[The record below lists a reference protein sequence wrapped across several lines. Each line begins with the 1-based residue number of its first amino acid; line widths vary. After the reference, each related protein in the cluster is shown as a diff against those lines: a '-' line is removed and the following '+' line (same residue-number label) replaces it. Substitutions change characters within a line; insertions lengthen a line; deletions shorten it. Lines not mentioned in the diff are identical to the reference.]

1 VDDELSASIPLFWGK
16 RLLFKILVLWTG
28 IISRGRQNVE
38 LLNLEKY
45 KAEIHRTLISKLD
58 LEKLSRVNSS
68 QARHAVSGIVKEIIA
83 DQRVPL
89 NFDEQEKIQ
98 ADLLDE
104 VFGLGPLEPL
114 LRDPKISDILVNDKD
129 HVFIEKGGLLQ
140 KVSTAFRDD
149 RHLLQIIDRI
159 VSRVGRRVDESSPMV
174 DARLPD
180 GSRVNAIIP
189 PLALDGPSL
198 SIRRFGTG
206 PIAANQLVQLK
217 SISAEMMEVLASA
230 VKAKISV
237 LISGGTGAGKTT
249 LLNIMSQYI
258 PNSERLVTIEDAAEL
273 RLAQEN
279 IVRLETRPPNI
290 EGQGAIRQRQL
301 LINALRM
308 RPDRIIIGEVRGEE
322 AFDMLQAMNTGHE
335 GSMTT
340 IHANTP
346 RDAIA
351 RLESMVQ
358 MGNMNIPE
366 KSVRQQIAAAIT
378 IVVQASRMSDGTRK
392 VTSISEITGMEE
404 NVISM
409 QEIFSFVK
417 KGIGP
422 DGKVIGVYQ
431 PTHIRPRFLDR
442 LRVSGIILPPSLFE
456 RETPVN

>member
-1 VDDELSASIPLFWGK
+1 
-16 RLLFKILVLWTG
+16 
-28 IISRGRQNVE
+28 VE

-68 QARHAVSGIVKEIIA
+68 QARQAVSGIVKEIIS

-89 NFDEQEKIQ
+89 NFDEQERIQ

-114 LRDPKISDILVNDKD
+114 LRDPKISDIMVNDKD
-129 HVFIEKGGLLQ
+129 HVFIEKNGLLSR
-140 KVSTAFRDD
+140 VSTSFRDD

-206 PIAANQLVQLK
+206 PLAANSLVQLK
-217 SISAEMMEVLASA
+217 SISAEMMEVLSSA
-230 VKAKISV
+230 VKARISIV
-237 LISGGTGAGKTT
+237 ISGGTGSGKTT
-249 LLNIMSQYI
+249 LLNILSQYI
-258 PNSERLVTIEDAAEL
+258 PRGERLVTIEDAAEL

-301 LINALRM
+301 LINCLRM
-308 RPDRIIIGEVRGEE
+308 RPDRIIMGEVRGEE

-340 IHANTP
+340 IHANTT

-351 RLESMVQ
+351 RLESMVA
-358 MGNMNIPE
+358 MGNMNMPE

-378 IVVQASRMSDGTRK
+378 IVVQVSRMSDGTRK

-404 NVISM
+404 NIICM
-409 QEIFSFVK
+409 QEIFTFNK

-422 DGKVIGVYQ
+422 DGKVIGAFQ
-431 PTHIRPRFLDR
+431 PTRIRPRFLDR
-442 LRVSGIILPPSLFE
+442 LRTAGINLPPSLFE
-456 RETPVN
+456 HETLVN

>member
-1 VDDELSASIPLFWGK
+1 VEALS
-16 RLLFKILVLWTG
+16 
-28 IISRGRQNVE
+28 
-38 LLNLEKY
+38 LEKH
-45 KAEIHRTLISKLD
+45 KSEIHRILISKLD

-68 QARHAVSGIVKEIIA
+68 QAREAVSTFLAEIIS

-89 NFDEQEKIQ
+89 NFDEQEKIK

-114 LRDPKISDILVNDKD
+114 LRDPRISDILVNDKD
-129 HVFIEKGGLLQ
+129 HVFIEKGGILER
-140 KVSTAFRDD
+140 TGTTFRNDG
-149 RHLLQIIDRI
+149 HLLQIIDRI

-206 PIAANQLVQLK
+206 PLAANQLVMLK
-217 SISAEMMEVLASA
+217 SISPEMMEVLSSA
-230 VKAKISV
+230 VRARISILV
-237 LISGGTGAGKTT
+237 SGGTGSGKTT
-249 LLNIMSQYI
+249 FLNILSQYI
-258 PNSERLVTIEDAAEL
+258 PKNERLVTIEDAAEL

-290 EGQGAIRQRQL
+290 EGLGAIRQRQL
-301 LINALRM
+301 LINCLRM

-346 RDAIA
+346 RDAIS
-351 RLESMVQ
+351 RLESMVA
-358 MGNMNIPE
+358 MSNMNLPE
-366 KSVRQQIAAAIT
+366 KSVRQQIASAIT
-378 IVVQASRMSDGTRK
+378 IVVQASRLSDGTRK
-392 VTSISEITGMEE
+392 ITSISEITGMEE

-409 QEIFSFVK
+409 QEIFTFNK
-417 KGIGP
+417 KGIGA
-422 DGKVIGVYQ
+422 DGKVIGSFQ
-431 PTHIRPRFLDR
+431 PTRIRPRFLER
-442 LRVSGIILPPSLFE
+442 LRIAGVILPQTLFE
-456 RETPVN
+456 HETQVN

>member
-1 VDDELSASIPLFWGK
+1 M
-16 RLLFKILVLWTG
+16 
-28 IISRGRQNVE
+28 E
-38 LLNLEKY
+38 LLNIEKY

-68 QARHAVSGIVKEIIA
+68 QARQAVSGIVKEIIA

-129 HVFIEKGGLLQ
+129 HVFVEKGGLLQ
-140 KVSTAFRDD
+140 KVSTSFRDD

-189 PLALDGPSL
+189 PLALDGPAL

-206 PIAANQLVQLK
+206 PIAANQLVQMK

-237 LISGGTGAGKTT
+237 LVSGGTGAGKTT
-249 LLNIMSQYI
+249 FLNILSQYI
-258 PNSERLVTIEDAAEL
+258 PNNERLVTIEDAAEL

-301 LINALRM
+301 LINCLRM

-346 RDAIA
+346 RDAVA
-351 RLESMVQ
+351 RLESMVA
-358 MGNMNIPE
+358 MGNLNMPE
-366 KSVRQQIAAAIT
+366 KSVRQQIASAIT
-378 IVVQASRMSDGTRK
+378 IVVQASRMTDGTRK
-392 VTSISEITGMEE
+392 ITSISEITGMEE
-404 NVISM
+404 NIISM
-409 QEIFSFVK
+409 QEIFAFTK

-422 DGKVIGVYQ
+422 DGKVIGAFQ

-442 LRVSGIILPPSLFE
+442 LRLSGVLLPPSLFE
-456 RETPVN
+456 RETLVN

>member
-1 VDDELSASIPLFWGK
+1 M
-16 RLLFKILVLWTG
+16 
-28 IISRGRQNVE
+28 E

-68 QARHAVSGIVKEIIA
+68 QARQAVSGIVKEIIA

-129 HVFIEKGGLLQ
+129 HVFVEKGGLLQ
-140 KVSTAFRDD
+140 KVSTTFRDD

-230 VKAKISV
+230 VKAKISIV
-237 LISGGTGAGKTT
+237 ISGGTGSGKTT

-258 PNSERLVTIEDAAEL
+258 PNSERVVTIEDAAEL

-301 LINALRM
+301 LINCLRM
-308 RPDRIIIGEVRGEE
+308 RPDRIIMGEVRGDE

-346 RDAIA
+346 RDAIS
-351 RLESMVQ
+351 RLESRVA
-358 MGNMNIPE
+358 MGNMNMPE
-366 KSVRQQIAAAIT
+366 KSVRQQIAAAVT
-378 IVVQASRMSDGTRK
+378 IVVQASRMTDGTRK
-392 VTSISEITGMEE
+392 VTSVSEITGMEE

-422 DGKVIGVYQ
+422 DGRVIGAFQ
-431 PTHIRPRFLDR
+431 PSHIRPRFLER
-442 LRVSGIILPPSLFE
+442 LKVSGILLPPSLFE
-456 RETPVN
+456 RETLVN

>member
-1 VDDELSASIPLFWGK
+1 M
-16 RLLFKILVLWTG
+16 
-28 IISRGRQNVE
+28 E
-38 LLNLEKY
+38 LLNLENY

-58 LEKLSRVNSS
+58 LEKLSRVNST
-68 QARHAVSGIVKEIIA
+68 QARQAVSGIVKEIIA

-114 LRDPKISDILVNDKD
+114 LRDPKISDIMVNDKD

-140 KVSTAFRDD
+140 KVSTTFRDD

-206 PIAANQLVQLK
+206 PLAANSLVELK
-217 SISAEMMEVLASA
+217 SISAEMMELLASA
-230 VKAKISV
+230 VKARISIV
-237 LISGGTGAGKTT
+237 ISGGTGSGKTT
-249 LLNIMSQYI
+249 LLNILSQYI
-258 PNSERLVTIEDAAEL
+258 PNNERLVTIEDAAEL

-279 IVRLETRPPNI
+279 LVRLETRPPNI
-290 EGQGAIRQRQL
+290 EGNGAIKQRQL
-301 LINALRM
+301 LINCLRM
-308 RPDRIIIGEVRGEE
+308 RPDRIIMGEIRGEE

-346 RDAIA
+346 RDAIS
-351 RLESMVQ
+351 RLESMVA
-358 MGNMNIPE
+358 MGNMNLPE
-366 KSVRQQIAAAIT
+366 KSVRQQISSAIS
-378 IVVQASRMSDGTRK
+378 IVVQATRMSDGSRK
-392 VTSISEITGMEE
+392 VTSIAEITGMEE

-409 QEIFSFVK
+409 QEIFTFNK

-422 DGKVIGVYQ
+422 DGKVIGAFQ
-431 PTHIRPRFLDR
+431 PTRIRPKFLER
-442 LRVSGIILPPSLFE
+442 LRVSGIVLPPSLFE
-456 RETPVN
+456 KETPVNY

>member
-1 VDDELSASIPLFWGK
+1 M
-16 RLLFKILVLWTG
+16 
-28 IISRGRQNVE
+28 E

-68 QARHAVSGIVKEIIA
+68 QARQAVAGIVKEIIA
-83 DQRVPL
+83 EQRVPL
-89 NFDEQEKIQ
+89 NYDEQEKIQ

-114 LRDPKISDILVNDKD
+114 LRDAKISDILVNDKD
-129 HVFIEKGGLLQ
+129 HVFIEKNGLLQ
-140 KVSTAFRDD
+140 RVDTTFRDD
-149 RHLLQIIDRI
+149 KHLLQIIDRI

-206 PIAANQLVQLK
+206 PLAANQLVQLK
-217 SISAEMMEVLASA
+217 SVSPEMMEVLSSA
-230 VKAKISV
+230 VKARISI
-237 LISGGTGAGKTT
+237 LISGGTGKTT
-249 LLNIMSQYI
+249 FLNILSQYI
-258 PNSERLVTIEDAAEL
+258 PRTERIVTIEDAAEL

-290 EGQGAIRQRQL
+290 EGQGAIKQRQL
-301 LINALRM
+301 LINCLRM
-308 RPDRIIIGEVRGEE
+308 RPDRIIMGEVRGDE

-346 RDAIA
+346 RDAIS
-351 RLESMVQ
+351 RLESMVA
-358 MGNMNIPE
+358 MGMNIPE
-366 KSVRQQIAAAIT
+366 KSVRQQIASAIT
-378 IVVQASRMSDGTRK
+378 IVVQSTRMSDGTRK
-392 VTSISEITGMEE
+392 VTSVSEITGMEE

-409 QEIFSFVK
+409 QEIFTFTK

-422 DGKVIGVYQ
+422 DGKVIGVFQ
-431 PTHIRPRFLDR
+431 PTHIRPRFLER
-442 LRVSGIILPPSLFE
+442 LRISGIVLPPVLFE
-456 RETPVN
+456 RETQVN